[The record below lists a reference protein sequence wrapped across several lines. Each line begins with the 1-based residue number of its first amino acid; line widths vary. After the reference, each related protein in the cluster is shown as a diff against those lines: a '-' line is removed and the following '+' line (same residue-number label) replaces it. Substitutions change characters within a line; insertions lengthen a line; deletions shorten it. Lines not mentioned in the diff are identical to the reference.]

1 MKNISCWRERATSRK
16 KRTRQLWRKS
26 LWSRSKQ
33 TASTRRHVKRA
44 ERLCRALAELAPA
57 AACAYCLRE
66 FSDISLGELRRDIM
80 RAIYIGR
87 ANVNKS
93 SPI

>member
-1 MKNISCWRERATSRK
+1 VKHISCWRERATLRK
-16 KRTRQLWRKS
+16 KRTKLLWRVS
-26 LWSRSKQ
+26 LCSRAQNTSQ
-33 TASTRRHVKRA
+33 QRRHDSRA
-44 ERLCRALAELAPA
+44 RRLCNMLAKLDTDAARTLEFVEYSSMSLEALRLA
-57 AACAYCLRE
+57 
-66 FSDISLGELRRDIM
+66 IM